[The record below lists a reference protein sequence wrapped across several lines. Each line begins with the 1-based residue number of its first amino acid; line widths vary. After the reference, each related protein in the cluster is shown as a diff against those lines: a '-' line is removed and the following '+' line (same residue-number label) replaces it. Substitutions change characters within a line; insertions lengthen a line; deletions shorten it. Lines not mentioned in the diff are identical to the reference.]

1 MICTV
6 KSERIIRASE
16 YVIQLYPSSVYH
28 LVAVIPKMRS
38 RYFLTS
44 LYHETMQKIMEDAL
58 HDVELALTEKG
69 VMAVRKVI
77 LKGNPVKKL
86 VEYAS
91 KNPIDLIVISTSRN
105 EMVPIGVIGS
115 TAKKII
121 AKTDIPV
128 LVYTPL
134 SPSER
139 IIVRK
144 TLIIPIITSY
154 DKMELLKEIVKD
166 LVNRMKADV
175 TIYSSFSEEASKTL
189 SRSFEEESIKYTLFS
204 GRVEKPQELI
214 ELIEEHDLIVM
225 PRCRKGITQRVKT
238 TILKTN
244 DTNACIDIV
253 VTGLSPRPVILV

>member
-1 MICTV
+1 MVCTV
-6 KSERIIRASE
+6 KSERIIRASQ

-44 LYHETMQKIMEDAL
+44 LYHETMQKLMDDAL

-91 KNPIDLIVISTSRN
+91 KYPIDLIVISTSRN

-115 TAKKII
+115 TARKII

-134 SPSER
+134 SPSEK
-139 IIVRK
+139 IIVK
-144 TLIIPIITSY
+144 KILILPILTSH
-154 DKMELLKEIVKD
+154 DRMELLKEIVKD
-166 LVNRMKADV
+166 LASRAGAEITVY
-175 TIYSSFSEEASKTL
+175 TGFSEEASKTL
-189 SRSFEEESIKYTLFS
+189 TTDLEKESLTYNLFS
-204 GRVEKPQELI
+204 KKIEDPQELI
-214 ELIEEHDLIVM
+214 KLIEKHELIIM
-225 PRCRKGITQRVKT
+225 PRCRKGITQRVVT
-238 TILKTN
+238 TIFKTGN
-244 DTNACIDIV
+244 TNACIDV
-253 VTGLSPRPVILV
+253 VITGLSPRPVILV